1 MRGMAWGERKKS
13 AIVKLNLTGLNIFN
27 GEVPE
32 LSFRRREG
40 PGRGV
45 GREYGGH
52 WSCSMREEIERGKE
66 ICGAKRGYT

>member
-1 MRGMAWGERKKS
+1 MTWRERKKS

-40 PGRGV
+40 PGGW
-45 GREYGGH
+45 GG
-52 WSCSMREEIERGKE
+52 STAAI
-66 ICGAKRGYT
+66 GAAVC